1 MEKYSYIKFENGV
14 IKLHP
19 NNDPDGKVVPGKHI
33 INLKEWMDENPEERK
48 KLGWIKQ
55 IHRDPKEIVYNKQ
68 TQYLQRYSRQI
79 DPYTIQDEY
88 IVVDKAEEMML
99 LAEMMET
106 LDYGG
111 AIFSNMGIVDFGG

>member
-1 MEKYSYIKFENGV
+1 MEKYSYIKFENGE
-14 IKLHP
+14 IKLLP
-19 NNDPDGKVVPGKHI
+19 INDPNGKVVPGKHI

-106 LDYGG
+106 LNYGG

>member
-1 MEKYSYIKFENGV
+1 MFENGE
-14 IKLHP
+14 IKLLP
-19 NNDPDGKVVPGKHI
+19 INDPDGKVVPGKHI

>member
-1 MEKYSYIKFENGV
+1 MEKYSYIKFENGE
-14 IKLHP
+14 IKPLP
-19 NNDPDGKVVPGKHI
+19 INDPNGKVVPGKHI